1 MKNAAESSTEKH
13 QESLWLNALQQSK
26 HERKNADK
34 ARQTAE
40 DAIQAANLLKKE
52 TDEFLKPWRNKTRIK
67 REMLLQIDHRIQ
79 TVNESIDQAEALI
92 QKANKA
98 EQTARDAEMKAKRVE
113 QELFE
118 QYKKIMSN

>member
-1 MKNAAESSTEKH
+1 MKNAVEPSTEKH
-13 QESLWLNALQQSK
+13 RESLWLNALEQAK
-26 HERKNADK
+26 RERKNADK
-34 ARQTAE
+34 ARQKAT
-40 DAIQAANLLKKE
+40 DAIQAATLLKKE

-67 REMLLQIDHRIQ
+67 REMLLQIDQRIQ
-79 TVNESIDQAEALI
+79 ATNESIDQAEALI

-98 EQTARDAEMKAKRVE
+98 EQTARNTEMKAKRVE